1 MPNRLNL
8 SSSLK
13 LPASRGRLLALVLGG
28 LLLGAF
34 SLLGQTWTGLG
45 ANANWSTSNNWSGNT
60 VPFYTNNPYSPAA
73 TANVTFN
80 GTTRTTVNDD
90 AGAPN
95 FLNSLGFSSTAGA
108 FTLNNGTIG
117 ITGNLF
123 DNSANTQTINSNVSL
138 VNTQDWNI
146 SAGKLVLNGILSD
159 SFYITLTKDG
169 AGELDLNGNN
179 TWTGPI
185 VVNGGTLRLTN
196 SNALGTA
203 EYGNQIN
210 SGAVLELNGG
220 IAINE
225 SDFTFTGTGPSG
237 NGALLSSGGANT
249 LGGQIDLGGA
259 STFQVSSG
267 SLAITGPLSLAYNLV
282 WSGAG
287 SGNISGQV
295 SGAGL
300 FEKTGTGTVS
310 FTGTQG
316 ISNTLGLQIDGGTVI
331 LNHTAGANTWTG
343 PIVVGNNTSAIG
355 SSTLQLAQS
364 DQLADSLTVTVNN
377 SGVFDLNGNNETI
390 NAINMTGGSVK
401 TGSGIL
407 GIANGAGSG
416 ITTSASGNVA
426 TVTGNVQLQAATTT
440 FTVARGTA
448 ATDLAINGPISST
461 STGNLVKAGNGIL
474 LFSGTTA
481 NTFGGTV
488 TVNGGTL
495 TLGKTAG
502 INAIA
507 GSGVIIS
514 SGGTLL
520 LAANNQISSSTA
532 MTLAGGTFNVN
543 GFTEGTATTAGV
555 GTLTLS
561 ATSTLDLGA
570 GSALVAFTDSHSSGW
585 TAGQT
590 LSVIDWSGNL
600 SGGGT
605 DRVYFG
611 TSNTTLTSTQ
621 LSEITFVNP
630 TGLAPGSYGAKLLS
644 SGELVPFSAVPEPS
658 TVAAGVALGALA
670 GFDLFRRL
678 RAKRA

>member
-1 MPNRLNL
+1 
-8 SSSLK
+8 
-13 LPASRGRLLALVLGG
+13 LGG

-45 ANANWSTSNNWSGNT
+45 ANASWSNNNNWSGNT
-60 VPFYTNNPYSPAA
+60 APFYTNSPYYPVP

-80 GTTRTTVNDD
+80 GTTRTTVNVD
-90 AGAPN
+90 AAPTN
-95 FLNSLGFSSTAGA
+95 YVNSLGFSSTAGA

-123 DNSANTQTINSNVSL
+123 DNSASTQTINSNLTL
-138 VNTQDWNI
+138 VNNQDWDI
-146 SAGKLVLNGILSD
+146 SAGKTVLNGILSD

-203 EYGNQIN
+203 ESGNQIN

-237 NGALLSSGGANT
+237 GGALLSSGGANT
-249 LGGQIDLGGA
+249 LGGQINLGGA
-259 STFQVSSG
+259 STFDVSSG
-267 SLAITGPLSLAYNLV
+267 SLAITGPLGLAYNLT
-282 WSGAG
+282 WTGAG
-287 SGNISGQV
+287 SGNIGGQV

-331 LNHTAGANTWTG
+331 LDHAAGANTWNG

-364 DQLADSLTVTVNN
+364 DQLADSLNVTVNN

-390 NAINMTGGSVK
+390 TAINMTGGSVK
-401 TGSGIL
+401 TGAGIL
-407 GIANGAGSG
+407 GIANGAGAG
-416 ITTSASGNVA
+416 ITTSASGNIA
-426 TVTGNVQLQAATTT
+426 TVTGSVQLQAVSTN

-448 ATDLAINGPISST
+448 ATDLAINGTISST
-461 STGNLVKAGNGIL
+461 NTGNVVKAGNGIL

-502 INAIA
+502 VNAIA
-507 GSGVIIS
+507 GSGIVIN

-520 LAANNQISSSTA
+520 LAANNQISSSTT
-532 MTLAGGTFNVN
+532 MTLAGGTFNTN
-543 GFTEGTATTAGV
+543 GFSEGTATTAGLN
-555 GTLTLS
+555 TLTLS
-561 ATSTLDLGA
+561 ASSTLDLGA
-570 GSALVAFTDSHSSGW
+570 GSALVAFTDSHSAGW

-621 LSEITFVNP
+621 LSEISFVNP
-630 TGLAPGSYGAKLLS
+630 NGLAPGTYGAKLLA

-678 RAKRA
+678 RARRS